1 MATAI
6 KNFISTDSP
15 QYEEHIATIKVQ
27 ILQNFLKYTTFKT
40 YFCRPFFGQPQLFL
54 MLGVT
59 VPNTINTHEFHPSV
73 IPGSKFK
80 IPSQYFAVTSL
91 AFLNFCQ
98 LLYFYMLLCLHSIIY
113 CKFYTL
119 TNQSLL
125 LWHKYLE
132 SLGKSNVFT
141 HVFFSVC
148 HGG

>member
-1 MATAI
+1 MATTI

-15 QYEEHIATIKVQ
+15 QYKEHIATIKVH

-54 MLGVT
+54 TLGVA
-59 VPNTINTHEFHPSV
+59 VPNTINTHEFCPSV

-98 LLYFYMLLCLHSIIY
+98 LLIFLHAA
-113 CKFYTL
+113 L
-119 TNQSLL
+119 PA
-125 LWHKYLE
+125 
-132 SLGKSNVFT
+132 
-141 HVFFSVC
+141 
-148 HGG
+148 